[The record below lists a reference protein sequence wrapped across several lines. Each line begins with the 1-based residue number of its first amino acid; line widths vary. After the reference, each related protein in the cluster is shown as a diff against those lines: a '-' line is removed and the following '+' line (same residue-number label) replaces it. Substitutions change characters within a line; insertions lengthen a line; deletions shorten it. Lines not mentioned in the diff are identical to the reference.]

1 MKKTLAELEKERLI
15 ILKRIENHTAS
26 KISCIGLKNRLYLLD
41 LEVEKLRLETINK
54 RLLKKGIFKTLFG
67 GLKWKI

>member
-26 KISCIGLKNRLYLLD
+26 KRVCIGLKNRLYILD
-41 LEVEKLRLETINK
+41 KDIEVLRKSIAN
-54 RLLKKGIFKTLFG
+54 RRFWKKGIFKTLFG